1 MNKLNRRTFLT
12 MAGASSAVA
21 ITGVAVASNELLTG
35 SGKGKSGTLAFRA
48 VTGMPSH
55 SMPAYASFVIE
66 GHVDL
71 GTRSGVI
78 TKTLYAGYPEAMSR
92 IAFPGQSRIAHIT
105 DVENVGGSFRITG
118 LIDDRSQLMPGESA
132 TFSLFIDPSA
142 GVARTSVFGTDLML
156 TLER

>member
-35 SGKGKSGTLAFRA
+35 SGKGKSGTLAVRGA
-48 VTGMPSH
+48 TGMPSH
-55 SMPAYASFVIE
+55 SLPASGSFVIE

-71 GTRSGVI
+71 GTHTGVI

-92 IAFPGQSRIAHIT
+92 IAFPGQ
-105 DVENVGGSFRITG
+105 
-118 LIDDRSQLMPGESA
+118 
-132 TFSLFIDPSA
+132 
-142 GVARTSVFGTDLML
+142 
-156 TLER
+156 

>member
-35 SGKGKSGTLAFRA
+35 SGKGKSGTLAL
-48 VTGMPSH
+48 
-55 SMPAYASFVIE
+55 
-66 GHVDL
+66 DL

-78 TKTLYAGYPEAMSR
+78 TKTLYAGNPEAMSR

-105 DVENVGGSFRITG
+105 GVENVGGSFRITG

-142 GVARTSVFGTDLML
+142 GVARTNVFGTDLML

>member
-78 TKTLYAGYPEAMSR
+78 TKTLYAGNTEARSR
-92 IAFPGQSRIAHIT
+92 IECPGRSRTAPLTRAASIT
-105 DVENVGGSFRITG
+105 SYVSHHRVLAPCLHR
-118 LIDDRSQLMPGESA
+118 P
-132 TFSLFIDPSA
+132 
-142 GVARTSVFGTDLML
+142 
-156 TLER
+156 